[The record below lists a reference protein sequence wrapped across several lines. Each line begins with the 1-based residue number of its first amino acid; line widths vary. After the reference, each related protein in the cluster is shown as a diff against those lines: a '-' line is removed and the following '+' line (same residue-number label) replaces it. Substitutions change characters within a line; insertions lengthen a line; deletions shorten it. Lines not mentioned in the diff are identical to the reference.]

1 MAQLLAQ
8 AEAEHR
14 DPRQQQVEAGPGE
27 PQQLAVDQD
36 PRRRRPGLTGDERH
50 LAEPATLAQLRHHLL
65 GSRLSRQHDL
75 HPAPCDDEHVVA
87 VVLHLK
93 EHRAGGHVAGG
104 HLGGHHRQQFRGEI
118 TKQGDL
124 AEDVGDPGTIVN
136 VVHVAHYVL
145 LSDTSAALAAR
156 HSASFSR
163 AARWPVAMMS
173 EA

>member
-1 MAQLLAQ
+1 M
-8 AEAEHR
+8 
-14 DPRQQQVEAGPGE
+14 
-27 PQQLAVDQD
+27 
-36 PRRRRPGLTGDERH
+36 
-50 LAEPATLAQLRHHLL
+50 
-65 GSRLSRQHDL
+65 
-75 HPAPCDDEHVVA
+75 
-87 VVLHLK
+87 
-93 EHRAGGHVAGG
+93 AGG

-145 LSDTSAALAAR
+145 LSETSAALAAR

-163 AARWPVAMMS
+163 AARWPAAMMS